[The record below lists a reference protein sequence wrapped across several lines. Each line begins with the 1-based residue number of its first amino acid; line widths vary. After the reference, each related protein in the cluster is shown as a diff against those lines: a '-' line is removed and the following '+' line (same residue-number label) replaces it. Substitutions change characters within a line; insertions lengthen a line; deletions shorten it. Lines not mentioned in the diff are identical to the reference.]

1 MSEVWISEPS
11 MFPHAE
17 VELQEKLI
25 KKDWDW
31 LIILDAMR
39 WDFWWK
45 HTKMGKPVR
54 SPASATREWCL
65 YMKNKMD
72 FSDVVCVNANPEVSR
87 RLGKCFRRDIRLWD
101 SDWTYVNGIP
111 TVPPDKVVNRALKLV
126 DRKVR
131 VIVWFL
137 QPHFPAPLHDPPL
150 PVFRAIPH
158 GEIRRVDDRMP
169 AKYILDPRKEIE
181 AGRLT
186 REMIIS
192 GYESNIRWVLGELRR
207 LLDNV
212 RGKKIVITADHG
224 EMLGEHGYYGHW
236 DGAEYEELRIVPWV
250 ELWPIKN

>member
-1 MSEVWISEPS
+1 LE
-11 MFPHAE
+11 A
-17 VELQEKLI
+17 QDKLLV
-25 KKDWDW
+25 KKEWDW
-31 LIILDAMR
+31 LVILDCMR

-45 HTKMGKPVR
+45 YTKMGMPVK

-72 FSDVVCVNANPEVSR
+72 FSDIVCVNANPEVSR
-87 RLGKCFRRDIRLWD
+87 RLGKCFRRDLKLWD
-101 SDWTYVNGIP
+101 SEWTYINGIP
-111 TVPPDKVVNRALKLV
+111 TVPPDKVVNRALKLA

-131 VIVWFL
+131 VIVWFI

-158 GEIRRVDDRMP
+158 GEVHRVDDRMP

-192 GYESNIRWVLGELRR
+192 GYESNVRWVLKELNR
-207 LLDNV
+207 LLANI
-212 RGKKIVITADHG
+212 RGKRVVITADHG
-224 EMLGEHGYYGHW
+224 EALGEEGYYGHW
-236 DGAEYEELRIVPWV
+236 DGSDLDCLRIVPWV
-250 ELWPIKN
+250 ELCL